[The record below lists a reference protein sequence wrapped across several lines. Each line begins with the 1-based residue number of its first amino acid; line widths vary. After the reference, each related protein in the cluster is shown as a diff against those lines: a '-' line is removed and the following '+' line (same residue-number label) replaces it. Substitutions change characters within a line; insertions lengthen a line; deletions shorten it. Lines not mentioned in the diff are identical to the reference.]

1 MKPLHRLLPWSPGRR
16 TVAAAELPDEA
27 TEPVPTTSLVQAPSK
42 LVAGARAWCAEVL
55 DQFGEALSGQT
66 ISVAVQTDSEDLGL
80 VPPLGNACTTGLSGE
95 PCDLVLRSEGQVG
108 VFAVQLTSGNVE
120 PKRLEVQV
128 TPAVD
133 ALRLTLQLP
142 GRPLVEFRNGQRNA
156 LAFGDPV
163 SLLAGAA
170 PVAVN
175 LRLTD
180 RYGNPVPAALT
191 AEVLAQPAH
200 PRGGADAWTQ
210 RSGGWRRGDGGG
222 AAADA
227 AQSGGADSGREGR
240 TTTADAAPADAGE
253 AATPRRAMPAAAGAE
268 QRCAWRWAATASEH
282 PS

>member
-1 MKPLHRLLPWSPGRR
+1 MKSLHRFSCLGLL
-16 TVAAAELPDEA
+16 VAACSQGALPSLPDEA
-27 TEPVPTTSLVQAPSK
+27 TEPVPTTISVVQAPSK
-42 LVAGARAWCAEVL
+42 LVAGAWSVVRAEVL

-133 ALRLTLQLP
+133 ELRLTLQLP
-142 GRPLVEFRNGQRNA
+142 GRPALRFRNGERDL
-156 LAFGDPV
+156 LAFQAPV
-163 SLLAGAA
+163 NLLASGDA
-170 PVAVN
+170 VAVE

-180 RYGNPVPAALT
+180 RFGNPVPAMLR
-191 AEVLAQPAH
+191 AEWQAEQPAQPTPA
-200 PRGGADAWTQ
+200 PDA
-210 RSGGWRRGDGGG
+210 GPI
-222 AAADA
+222 
-227 AQSGGADSGREGR
+227 ADSGLVPE
-240 TTTADAAPADAGE
+240 
-253 AATPRRAMPAAAGAE
+253 AGAGD
-268 QRCAWRWAATASEH
+268 TSGSAS